1 MKKILSLVLALALML
16 SALVITTASAADEGF
31 VDGKFT
37 ETRHITVEIFD
48 RQNDGGSDPTNNVWT
63 DYIKKQMLDLYN
75 VEVEYVAILRNG
87 EDQLIGPALADHT
100 APDICYTYNNGAIE
114 NYAAMIDADGNPG
127 IIDLAPLVEEYKDYL
142 ADFIALEDDIKFLY
156 TSQDPLTGNLWYF
169 EGKRADVSRITTF
182 IRKDWLDALELP
194 LPTTE
199 EEFHNCLIAF
209 RDNAEKLL
217 GADADKMIPY
227 TTSTDIGWRNDLLC
241 ASKVA
246 EDITDE
252 TMFVYGFDDRHMLYP
267 GYTEGLRVL
276 NTWYNEG
283 LIWKDFA
290 LHNGDTAEDDNMK
303 AGYVGAFQHNWD
315 YPFRGEQESIN
326 ANLMRKYGENAMF
339 VPVDCF
345 QNDAGITR
353 KYLGA
358 AIGSDRKIFFPATNK
373 EPLASLLYINF
384 ISKVDTIKFLQ
395 LGEEG
400 NTYNKLDNGAYQI
413 INVTGDWIRNAGN
426 NIDYTIT
433 CNGLYLGEATAISKS
448 LQYPDGTPAEV
459 IAQANE
465 YGMNNGR
472 FPKRFSV
479 GVIEEENDLGA
490 TLNSM
495 RDEVMTKAVVAPEG
509 TFDAVLGEQMDAYLS
524 AGGQDIIDARIAKLK
539 EIYNIDYKAE

>member
-1 MKKILSLVLALALML
+1 MKKILALILTLALIATLGIT
-16 SALVITTASAADEGF
+16 SAFAADDGF

-37 ETRHITVEIFD
+37 ETRHITVEVFD

-63 DYIKKQMLDLYN
+63 EYIKKQMLDLYN
-75 VEVEYVAILRNG
+75 VDVEFVAILRNG
-87 EDQLIGPALADHT
+87 EDKLIGPALADGT
-100 APDICYTYNNGAIE
+100 APGICYTYNNGAIE
-114 NYAAMIDADGNPG
+114 SYAAMLDAEGNPG

-142 ADFIALEDDIKFLY
+142 ADFIALESGIENLY
-156 TSQDPLTGNLWYF
+156 TSQDPTTGNLWYF
-169 EGKRADVSRITTF
+169 EGIRADVSRITTF

-194 LPTTE
+194 LPTNQA
-199 EEFHNCLIAF
+199 EFHDCLVAF

-217 GADADKMIPY
+217 GEDADKMIPY
-227 TTSTDIGWRNDLLC
+227 TTSTDVGWRNDLLC
-241 ASKVA
+241 ASQVA
-246 EDITDE
+246 DDISDPA
-252 TMFVYGFDDRHMLYP
+252 MFVYGFDDRHMLYP
-267 GYTEGLRVL
+267 GYSEGLRIL

-345 QNDAGITR
+345 ENNAGVTR

-358 AIGSDRKIFFPATNK
+358 AIGSDRKIFMPSTNK

-384 ISKVDTIKFLQ
+384 ISKAETIQYLQ

-400 NTYNKLDNGAYQI
+400 NTYEKLENGAYKI
-413 INVTGDWIRNAGN
+413 NNVTGDWIRNSGN

-433 CNGLYLGEATAISKS
+433 CNGLYLGDATAISKS

-472 FPKRFSV
+472 FPKKYSV

-495 RDEVMTKAVVAPEG
+495 RDEVMTKAVVAAEG
-509 TFDAVLGEQMDAYLS
+509 TFDDVFNSEMDNYLN
-524 AGGQDIIDARIAKLK
+524 AGGQDIIDARIAKLA
-539 EIYNIDYKAE
+539 EIYGITYEK

>member
-1 MKKILSLVLALALML
+1 MKKILALILTLALIATVGIT
-16 SALVITTASAADEGF
+16 SAFAADDGF

-48 RQNDGGSDPTNNVWT
+48 RQNDGGTDPTNNVWT

-87 EDQLIGPALADHT
+87 EDKLIGPALADGT
-100 APDICYTYNNGAIE
+100 APGICYTYNNGAIE
-114 NYAAMIDADGNPG
+114 SYAAMLDADGNPG

-142 ADFIALEDDIKFLY
+142 ADFIAMEGGIEALY

-169 EGKRADVSRITTF
+169 EGMRAEIARITTF
-182 IRKDWLDALELP
+182 IRKDWLDTLGLD
-194 LPTTE
+194 LPTNE
-199 EEFHNCLIAF
+199 EQFHDCLVAF

-217 GADADKMIPY
+217 GEDADKMIPY
-227 TTSTDIGWRNDLLC
+227 STSTDVGWRNDLLC

-246 EDITDE
+246 DSISDE

-267 GYTEGLRVL
+267 GYSEGLRVL
-276 NTWYNEG
+276 NNWYNEG

-345 QNDAGITR
+345 QNDAGVTR

-358 AIGSDRKIFFPATNK
+358 AIGSDRKIFMPSTNK

-384 ISKVDTIKFLQ
+384 ISKPEVIKYMQ
-395 LGEEG
+395 LGDEG
-400 NTYNKLDNGAYQI
+400 NTYKLHDNGACEI
-413 INVTGDWIRNAGN
+413 INVTCDWVRNSGK

-433 CNGLYLGEATAISKS
+433 CNGLYVGEATPISLS
-448 LQYPDGTPAEV
+448 LQYADGTPSEV
-459 IAQANE
+459 VAQAYE
-465 YGMNNGR
+465 YGQNNGR
-472 FPKRFSV
+472 FPKKYSV
-479 GVIEEENDLGA
+479 GTIEEENDLGA

-495 RDEVMTKAVVAPEG
+495 RDEVMTKSVVAPEG
-509 TFDAVLGEQMDAYLS
+509 TFDAVYADMMDSYLN
-524 AGGQDIIDARIAKLK
+524 AGGQDIIDARIAKLA
-539 EIYNIDYKAE
+539 EVYNITYEK